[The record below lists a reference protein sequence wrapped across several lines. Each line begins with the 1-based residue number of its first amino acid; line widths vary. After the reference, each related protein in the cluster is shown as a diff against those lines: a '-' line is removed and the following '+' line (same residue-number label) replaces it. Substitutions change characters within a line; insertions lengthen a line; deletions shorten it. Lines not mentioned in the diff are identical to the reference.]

1 MASVGGPL
9 LISRSGADVTIEPDA
24 PAELRTLQLT
34 KQMAQAIELG
44 ERLVT
49 FGDRR
54 IAFGAHR
61 LQQRK
66 QRFDVGG
73 NLCCGLTHA
82 RDRIRFVCCCESA
95 MTRTDSQTRVLT
107 TLRSVVQHRARA
119 AATNPFRRGAQRAAM
134 QSTASPRR

>member
-54 IAFGAHR
+54 IPFGAHR
-61 LQQRK
+61 LHQRM
-66 QRFDVGG
+66 QRFDFGRELG
-73 NLCCGLTHA
+73 YDLDHA
-82 RDRIRFVCCCESA
+82 RY
-95 MTRTDSQTRVLT
+95 
-107 TLRSVVQHRARA
+107 
-119 AATNPFRRGAQRAAM
+119 
-134 QSTASPRR
+134 

>member
-1 MASVGGPL
+1 MRIWQPGRKATMASVGGPL

-61 LQQRK
+61 LQQRM

-73 NLCCGLTHA
+73 NLGCGLTHA

-107 TLRSVVQHRARA
+107 TLRSVVQHRAGA
-119 AATNPFRRGAQRAAM
+119 AATNPFRRGAQ
-134 QSTASPRR
+134 